1 MTPDP
6 LAASLDILPAGEENR
21 VDEGHKIDAANLF
34 VMQITSLGGRFE
46 LQ

>member
-6 LAASLDILPAGEENR
+6 LAASMNVLAAGEENR
-21 VDEGHKIDAANLF
+21 VDEGHKTDASNLF
-34 VMQITSLGGRFE
+34 VMPITSFAGRFE